1 MMLQRQIKSLLVF
14 LIALFSLSSC
24 DWQYQ
29 ALTNSIPIEGKPT
42 GADQPVYVYIAL
54 DGVSHS
60 TLQKAVAQ
68 GAFSAKTWKPA
79 SKFISPF
86 PANSDLGWSRI
97 MHTEKIP
104 SYDYQYYNSKTDKMY
119 NTGYVGV
126 LKHADP
132 FHSLP
137 AHKVFNYFGN
147 GYSDKYLIYRQR
159 PMSYARRLDEIFIR
173 LDGVSETSNIF
184 AGYIPETDTRSHMDS
199 EEDIIQMMLTLSEK
213 IETFKANHPEKEFVF
228 TLFSDHGNDFVH
240 VSVDKMVEYD
250 KEMEKLGITPT
261 LSLTQTDPSEALYA
275 IPIVH
280 TRVTYVAVYAHK
292 QNEEIIAEK
301 LSTLESVE
309 TVISHASKPEGYD
322 GTQEYEWYAVW
333 RNGVKAL
340 SYGFDPVNDMYLLT
354 FTDDYQAFDLEI
366 PFSSTEL
373 FQTLSDD
380 QIFEATKN
388 SNYPDLFFRTRT
400 ALNEV
405 GIEFPAS
412 MILSCKTGYASIGF
426 KIPGGANEI
435 ASSSFHG
442 ALDAAGSTG
451 LILTEEKEI
460 PTVTRADTFI
470 DLFPNMKTFVTDVR
484 GLEMIPG
491 DANSSLNYVELAT
504 Q

>member
-1 MMLQRQIKSLLVF
+1 M
-14 LIALFSLSSC
+14 LIALLLLTSC

-29 ALTNSIPIEGKPT
+29 ALTNSIPIEGVQTEGKKT
-42 GADQPVYVYIAL
+42 VYAYIAL
-54 DGVSHS
+54 DGIGHA
-60 TLQKAVAQ
+60 TLQKAMAQ
-68 GAFSAKTWKPA
+68 GAFSSPGWKP
-79 SKFISPF
+79 STKFISPF

-97 MHTEKIP
+97 MRTEKIP
-104 SYDYQYYNSKTDKMY
+104 SYDYQYYNSKEDKMY

-147 GYSDKYLIYRQR
+147 GYSDKYLIYQQR
-159 PMSYARRLDEIFIR
+159 PLSYARRLDEIFIR
-173 LDGVSETSNIF
+173 LDGVSETSTIF

-199 EEDIIQMMLTLSEK
+199 EADIIEMMLQLSEK
-213 IETFKANHPEKEFVF
+213 IDTFKANHRDKEFVF

-240 VSVDKMVEYD
+240 VPVEKMVEYD
-250 KEMEKLGITPT
+250 KEMEKLGITPV
-261 LSLTQTDPSEALYA
+261 LSLTQNDPNEALYA

-280 TRVTYVAVYAHK
+280 TRVTYVAIYAHK

-301 LSTLESVE
+301 VSTLESVE
-309 TVISHASKPEGYD
+309 NIISHASKPEAYTGS
-322 GTQEYEWYAVW
+322 QEYEWYAVW
-333 RNGVKAL
+333 KNGVKAL

-354 FTDDYQAFDLEI
+354 YTDDYQAFGLEI
-366 PFSSTEL
+366 PFATTEL
-373 FQTLSDD
+373 FQAISDD
-380 QIFEATKN
+380 DLFEAIKN

-405 GIEFPAS
+405 GIEYPAS

-442 ALDAAGSTG
+442 AIDAAGSTG
-451 LILTEEKEI
+451 LILTEEKDL
-460 PTVTRADTFI
+460 PTVTRADTFV
-470 DLFPNMKTFVTDVR
+470 DLFPNMKTFVTDIR
-484 GLEMIPG
+484 GLEMVSG
-491 DANSSLNYVELAT
+491 DANGSLNYP